1 MKILESIFFG
11 QLSGETLNNKYSST
25 LLSIEEDIWSKF
37 SVAALSV
44 EEKEKLYKAID
55 YNESVRVK
63 YPTEVMLL
71 WCFIISLHPLYVSN
85 YCIPHLLYF
94 QYAPL
99 LFASSA
105 PLPVSLSWFFSPHPL
120 SLWYSS
126 SQPIFSP
133 RYLPYPCFFTITT
146 SSYTMSYLLF
156 HPSFFSS
163 PPSPFL
169 SPPCSSSSSSSTPSP
184 LPAPPP
190 TSSLITSYKFLP
202 LSFIF
207 STPSPPPTTS
217 YPFSYSSFPFYSF
230 FFLLVPPFFF
240 SHLSSFPF
248 SHLSSLFPLS
258 PLLLFPP
265 PFVVSILVS
274 LFDPSIFETGNDL
287 VIYVRRNRK
296 ETWKIIT
303 NFEKYMYVLMFTF
316 FTHVTLLDGL
326 QFIKSR
332 ITFNLDRCTFE
343 LLDATNWWV
352 TLLSLL
358 DQYTFSLVN
367 CLQPVVPFVMSCF
380 ISVK

>member
-1 MKILESIFFG
+1 MLATTAFHISSI
-11 QLSGETLNNKYSST
+11 SN
-25 LLSIEEDIWSKF
+25 
-37 SVAALSV
+37 
-44 EEKEKLYKAID
+44 
-55 YNESVRVK
+55 
-63 YPTEVMLL
+63 M
-71 WCFIISLHPLYVSN
+71 PLYFF
-85 YCIPHLLYF
+85 P
-94 QYAPL
+94 PL
-99 LFASSA
+99 LLFLYLF
-105 PLPVSLSWFFSPHPL
+105 PCFLSPHPL

-126 SQPIFSP
+126 SQPISSP
-133 RYLPYPCFFTITT
+133 HYLPYPCFFTITT

-169 SPPCSSSSSSSTPSP
+169 SPPCSFSSSSSTPSP
-184 LPAPPP
+184 LPAPPS

-207 STPSPPPTTS
+207 STPSSPPH
-217 YPFSYSSFPFYSF
+217 YVLPFLLLLIPLLFILLPPRSLLFFSLISPLSPFLT
-230 FFLLVPPFFF
+230 FLLVPLP
-240 SHLSSFPF
+240 
-248 SHLSSLFPLS
+248 

-343 LLDATNWWV
+343 LLDATNW
-352 TLLSLL
+352 
-358 DQYTFSLVN
+358 
-367 CLQPVVPFVMSCF
+367 
-380 ISVK
+380 

>member
-1 MKILESIFFG
+1 MVF
-11 QLSGETLNNKYSST
+11 
-25 LLSIEEDIWSKF
+25 LLSTYLLPS
-37 SVAALSV
+37 LS
-44 EEKEKLYKAID
+44 
-55 YNESVRVK
+55 
-63 YPTEVMLL
+63 
-71 WCFIISLHPLYVSN
+71 SLPL
-85 YCIPHLLYF
+85 LLYHHHIF
-94 QYAPL
+94 LHYVLRTFPPL
-99 LFASSA
+99 L
-105 PLPVSLSWFFSPHPL
+105 
-120 SLWYSS
+120 
-126 SQPIFSP
+126 
-133 RYLPYPCFFTITT
+133 
-146 SSYTMSYLLF
+146 
-156 HPSFFSS
+156 FSS
-163 PPSPFL
+163 PPSPLL

-217 YPFSYSSFPFYSF
+217 YPFSYSSFSFYSF
-230 FFLLVPPFFF
+230 FFLLVLPFFF

-367 CLQPVVPFVMSCF
+367 CLQPVIPFVMSYF

>member
-1 MKILESIFFG
+1 
-11 QLSGETLNNKYSST
+11 
-25 LLSIEEDIWSKF
+25 
-37 SVAALSV
+37 
-44 EEKEKLYKAID
+44 
-55 YNESVRVK
+55 
-63 YPTEVMLL
+63 
-71 WCFIISLHPLYVSN
+71 
-85 YCIPHLLYF
+85 
-94 QYAPL
+94 
-99 LFASSA
+99 
-105 PLPVSLSWFFSPHPL
+105 
-120 SLWYSS
+120 
-126 SQPIFSP
+126 
-133 RYLPYPCFFTITT
+133 
-146 SSYTMSYLLF
+146 MSYLLF

-207 STPSPPPTTS
+207 STPSSPPPLRLTLPHS
-217 YPFSYSSFPFYSF
+217 PFIHSSSSSFSPFFSLISPLSPF
-230 FFLLVPPFFF
+230 LTFLLVPLP
-240 SHLSSFPF
+240 
-248 SHLSSLFPLS
+248 

-367 CLQPVVPFVMSCF
+367 CLQPVIPFVMSCF

>member
-1 MKILESIFFG
+1 M
-11 QLSGETLNNKYSST
+11 
-25 LLSIEEDIWSKF
+25 
-37 SVAALSV
+37 
-44 EEKEKLYKAID
+44 
-55 YNESVRVK
+55 K

-99 LFASSA
+99 LFPSSA
-105 PLPVSLSWFFSPHPL
+105 PLPVSLSSFFSPHPL

-126 SQPIFSP
+126 SQPISSP

-146 SSYTMSYLLF
+146 SS
-156 HPSFFSS
+156 
-163 PPSPFL
+163 
-169 SPPCSSSSSSSTPSP
+169 STPSP
-184 LPAPPP
+184 LPAPP

-207 STPSPPPTTS
+207 SMPSPPPPPLRLTPPPS
-217 YPFSYSSFPFYSF
+217 PHSLFIHSSSSLFS
-230 FFLLVPPFFF
+230 PFFF
-240 SHLSSFPF
+240 SSS
-248 SHLSSLFPLS
+248 LLFPLFS
-258 PLLLFPP
+258 PFFSFPLPPLLLFPP

-316 FTHVTLLDGL
+316 FTHITLLDGL

-332 ITFNLDRCTFE
+332 ITFNLDKCTFE

-367 CLQPVVPFVMSCF
+367 CPVIPFVMSYF

>member
-1 MKILESIFFG
+1 
-11 QLSGETLNNKYSST
+11 
-25 LLSIEEDIWSKF
+25 
-37 SVAALSV
+37 
-44 EEKEKLYKAID
+44 
-55 YNESVRVK
+55 
-63 YPTEVMLL
+63 
-71 WCFIISLHPLYVSN
+71 
-85 YCIPHLLYF
+85 
-94 QYAPL
+94 
-99 LFASSA
+99 
-105 PLPVSLSWFFSPHPL
+105 
-120 SLWYSS
+120 
-126 SQPIFSP
+126 
-133 RYLPYPCFFTITT
+133 
-146 SSYTMSYLLF
+146 MSYLLF

-169 SPPCSSSSSSSTPSP
+169 SPPCSSSSSTPSP

-207 STPSPPPTTS
+207 STPSPPPPLRLTPPPTPHS
-217 YPFSYSSFPFYSF
+217 LFIHSSSSSFSF
-230 FFLLVPPFFF
+230 FFL
-240 SHLSSFPF
+240 SS
-248 SHLSSLFPLS
+248 LLFPLFS
-258 PLLLFPP
+258 PFFSFPLPPLLLFPP
-265 PFVVSILVS
+265 PFVISILVS

-303 NFEKYMYVLMFTF
+303 NFGKYMYFLMFTF
-316 FTHVTLLDGL
+316 FTHITLLDGL

-332 ITFNLDRCTFE
+332 ITFNLDKCTFE

-367 CLQPVVPFVMSCF
+367 CLQPVISFVMSYF

>member
-1 MKILESIFFG
+1 M
-11 QLSGETLNNKYSST
+11 
-25 LLSIEEDIWSKF
+25 
-37 SVAALSV
+37 
-44 EEKEKLYKAID
+44 
-55 YNESVRVK
+55 K

-169 SPPCSSSSSSSTPSP
+169 SPPCSFSSSSSTPSP

-207 STPSPPPTTS
+207 STPSPPPPLRLTPPPTPHS
-217 YPFSYSSFPFYSF
+217 PFIYSSSSSFAPF
-230 FFLLVPPFFF
+230 FFL
-240 SHLSSFPF
+240 SS
-248 SHLSSLFPLS
+248 LLFPLFS
-258 PLLLFPP
+258 PFFSFPLPPLLLFPP

-367 CLQPVVPFVMSCF
+367 CLQPVIPFVMSYF